1 MVALVARGKRPS
13 TTLASSS
20 EARGAEERDLCL
32 HEGEQEVRFIM
43 GAQGIRDGLVGACG
57 WQ

>member
-1 MVALVARGKRPS
+1 VALVARGKRPS

-32 HEGEQEVRFIM
+32 HEGEQELRFIM